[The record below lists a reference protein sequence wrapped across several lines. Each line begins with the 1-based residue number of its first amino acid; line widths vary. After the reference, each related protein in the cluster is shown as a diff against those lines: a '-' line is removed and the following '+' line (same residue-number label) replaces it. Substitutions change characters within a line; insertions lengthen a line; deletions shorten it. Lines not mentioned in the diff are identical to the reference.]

1 MKLYLASAI
10 GRGSTELGAFD
21 AALFG
26 AGVANLN
33 LVRLS
38 SVIPPGSDI
47 IQVERCPFEQNGRWG
62 DRLYAVYAEQRTTTP
77 GEQVWAGVGW
87 CQDRE
92 TGQGLFVE
100 HHGDRRTARPRPR
113 SLRASPTSKRFEG
126 SISDPSTSASSAPC
140 ASARRPARS
149 SSAATQPSPGT
160 PRQRRTAT
168 LASRRDHDPS
178 LAWPLH
184 VPGVS
189 SGLRPHAF
197 GPHAGRATRRVLHR
211 RYHRADGFTKAGNA
225 HVRHSVT
232 EAA

>member
-1 MKLYLASAI
+1 MIDHLPQQRREPRPDTPPHAPRVNETTMKLYLASAI

-21 AALFG
+21 AALFR

-47 IQVERCPFEQNGRWG
+47 VQVERCPFEQTGRWG

-100 HHGDRRTARPRPR
+100 HHGDREQPVRDQITA
-113 SLRASPTSKRFEG
+113 SLTDLQAIRGLDLGPIHKCVVGAM
-126 SISDPSTSASSAPC
+126 C
-140 ASARRPARS
+140 V
-149 SSAATQPSPGT
+149 GT
-160 PRQRRTAT
+160 PTCALVICGYAT
-168 LASRRDHDPS
+168 ESWLTTTRHD
-178 LAWPLH
+178 
-184 VPGVS
+184 
-189 SGLRPHAF
+189 
-197 GPHAGRATRRVLHR
+197 GRACKPTRP
-211 RYHRADGFTKAGNA
+211 
-225 HVRHSVT
+225 
-232 EAA
+232 

>member
-100 HHGDRRTARPRPR
+100 HHGDREQPVRDQITA
-113 SLRASPTSKRFEG
+113 SLTDLQAIRGLDLGPIHKCVVGAMCVGTPTCRARHLRLRNRVLAYHATV
-126 SISDPSTSASSAPC
+126 
-140 ASARRPARS
+140 RRP
-149 SSAATQPSPGT
+149 PSPAD
-160 PRQRRTAT
+160 AT
-168 LASRRDHDPS
+168 MI
-178 LAWPLH
+178 PLTRLRH
-184 VPGVS
+184 APGVS
-189 SGLRPHAF
+189 ARLRPYADR
-197 GPHAGRATRRVLHR
+197 PQGRD
-211 RYHRADGFTKAGNA
+211 ADL
-225 HVRHSVT
+225 R
-232 EAA
+232 

>member
-21 AALFG
+21 AALFR

-47 IQVERCPFEQNGRWG
+47 VQVERCPFEQNGRWG

-100 HHGDRRTARPRPR
+100 HHGDREQPVRDQITA
-113 SLRASPTSKRFEG
+113 SLTDLQAIRGLDLGPIHKCVVGAM
-126 SISDPSTSASSAPC
+126 C
-140 ASARRPARS
+140 V
-149 SSAATQPSPGT
+149 GT
-160 PRQRRTAT
+160 PTCALVICGYATESWHTDDNGTTAT

-178 LAWPLH
+178 AQPLH
-184 VPGVS
+184 VPDVS
-189 SGLRPHAF
+189 SWPRARGVRRD
-197 GPHAGRATRRVLHR
+197 GAGDCPWGAPP
-211 RYHRADGFTKAGNA
+211 
-225 HVRHSVT
+225 
-232 EAA
+232 